1 MHIRVVQLWLPC
13 ERAASVQEGLY
24 QRGWQQGVLLLSEDP
39 CWSPASESIM
49 RCTLKAVQVSSMA
62 GPGAAVQVHLGSLC
76 IPPRDRLNVK
86 IYADLNERVFLLFWS
101 LVCIYGLV
109 PF

>member
-1 MHIRVVQLWLPC
+1 MYPESCTGQQHVQGC
-13 ERAASVQEGLY
+13 TGTSVQ
-24 QRGWQQGVLLLSEDP
+24 VH
-39 CWSPASESIM
+39 
-49 RCTLKAVQVSSMA
+49 
-62 GPGAAVQVHLGSLC
+62 AAVQVHLGSLC

-86 IYADLNERVFLLFWS
+86 IYADLNERVFLLSWS

>member
-1 MHIRVVQLWLPC
+1 
-13 ERAASVQEGLY
+13 
-24 QRGWQQGVLLLSEDP
+24 
-39 CWSPASESIM
+39 
-49 RCTLKAVQVSSMA
+49 MA

-76 IPPRDRLNVK
+76 IPPCDRLNVK